1 MKRPSFTHVI
11 LASGLMISALLL
23 WFAFANC
30 KSALPVAQCYL
41 RGVGLSLGQAIE
53 SIAISDPSLKLL
65 SDFKSSDIAYFVVV
79 DNHGRIL
86 FHTNPDLIG
95 EQLEDTR
102 FKAAFA
108 SNASTESR
116 VKLGTG
122 EVAFESQQQLHL
134 PEGPQ
139 VLRIV
144 LHTWQADQIIKRAR
158 AGGMTILL
166 LLVAA
171 WGFALWTL
179 QLQRRDQQHREAM
192 AKREH
197 LAQLGELGAVLAH
210 EVRTPLSGIK
220 GYAQLLEERMDD
232 TCQKRYSTKIVAESE
247 RLEGLVCDLLTYARQ
262 ESMSEGAAKLSEE
275 LYGAWGSLEAAARQS
290 GIILQVSGTSDL
302 WVACPADRVRQLF
315 LNLLGNAVQAMPDGG
330 SLGVVVSCDQAMVTV
345 MIDDSGAGFPVDS
358 LQRVFDPFY
367 TTRASGTGLGL
378 AVCRKIVEGYGGTIT
393 AANNDGGG
401 ARILMK
407 LPLGRETV

>member
-11 LASGLMISALLL
+11 LASGLLISALLI

-53 SIAISDPSLKLL
+53 SISIRDPSLKLL

-79 DNHGRIL
+79 DKKGLIL

-102 FKAAFA
+102 FKAAFT
-108 SNASTESR
+108 SNASTENR

-144 LHTWQADQIIKRAR
+144 LHTWQADQIVRRAR

-179 QLQRRDQQHREAM
+179 RLQRRDQLHHEEM

-197 LAQLGELGAVLAH
+197 LVQLGELGAVLAH

-220 GYAQLLEERMDD
+220 GYAQLLEEQMDD
-232 TCQKRYSTKIVAESE
+232 VRQKRYSAKIVAESE
-247 RLEGLVCDLLTYARQ
+247 RLENLVGDLLTYARQ
-262 ESMSEGAAKLSEE
+262 ETMPEGGAQLSDE
-275 LYGAWGSLEAAARQS
+275 LYGAWESLDAAARQS
-290 GIILQVSGTSDL
+290 GITFQVSGAPDL

-330 SLGVVVSCDQAMVTV
+330 TLEVTFFHDRTMATVS
-345 MIDDSGAGFPVDS
+345 IDDTGAGFTEES
-358 LQRVFDPFY
+358 LQRAFDPFY
-367 TTRASGTGLGL
+367 TTRASGSGLGL
-378 AVCRKIVEGYGGTIT
+378 AVCRKIAEGYGGTIT
-393 AANNDGGG
+393 AANNASGG
-401 ARILMK
+401 AEILLK
-407 LPLGRETV
+407 LPLRRESV